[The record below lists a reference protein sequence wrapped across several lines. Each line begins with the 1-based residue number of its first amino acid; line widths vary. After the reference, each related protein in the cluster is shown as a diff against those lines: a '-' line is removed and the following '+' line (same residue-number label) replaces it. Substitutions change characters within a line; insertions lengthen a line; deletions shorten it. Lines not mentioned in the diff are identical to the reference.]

1 METQF
6 NHSLFDRHPIIK
18 SKTPAVKW
26 VKEWSDD
33 KQIIGILSFEVA
45 NVMLKTVHLHKSLI
59 GSEISKLR
67 NEILTSKDVNKLVS
81 SDEAF
86 LLELALAEKL
96 EELNR
101 VASVVARLGKKCPE
115 PALQGFDCARGPKRW
130 VCKFTKPGDSFGLL
144 IEIIAKY

>member
-6 NHSLFDRHPIIK
+6 KYSLFDRHPIIK
-18 SKTPAVKW
+18 SETPTVKW
-26 VKEWSDD
+26 VKEWSYD

-45 NVMLKTVHLHKSLI
+45 NVMSKTVHLHKSLTK
-59 GSEISKLR
+59 SEISKLR
-67 NEILTSKDVNKLVS
+67 NEILTSEDVNKLVS

-101 VASVVARLGKKCPE
+101 VAIWFQDWGRSALNQLCKGLIMQVALILK
-115 PALQGFDCARGPKRW
+115 
-130 VCKFTKPGDSFGLL
+130 TKLL
-144 IEIIAKY
+144 FSGVI